1 MVNVSEFHNVQNGV
15 ESKMYVSIPNKIQNL
30 LKQNGFQLFNEIGG
44 YNGEFDVW
52 VNPTSEMF
60 VVPNTMNDE
69 LEYEVYLSEKDYENT
84 NCVMYNE
91 NKLEGIVK

>member
-44 YNGEFDVW
+44 GGYSSWMYDVW

-60 VVPNTMNDE
+60 VVPNTMNDK
-69 LEYEVYLSEKDYENT
+69 LEYEVYMSEEDYENT
-84 NCVMYNE
+84 NCVM
-91 NKLEGIVK
+91 